1 MQHRRNN
8 NRRFRP
14 HSDGRNHHQRSNG
27 GSQSRLSS
35 VSISNG
41 RGRSSNLSLQGA
53 EKLVEK
59 YNLLA
64 KDAQTSGDR
73 SLSENY
79 FQHADH
85 YIRIVEEKNLNQ
97 KKNNIQTSETTKLDE
112 NKLTEKPS
120 EEKK

>member
-1 MQHRRNN
+1 M
-8 NRRFRP
+8 
-14 HSDGRNHHQRSNG
+14 
-27 GSQSRLSS
+27 
-35 VSISNG
+35 
-41 RGRSSNLSLQGA
+41 SLQGA